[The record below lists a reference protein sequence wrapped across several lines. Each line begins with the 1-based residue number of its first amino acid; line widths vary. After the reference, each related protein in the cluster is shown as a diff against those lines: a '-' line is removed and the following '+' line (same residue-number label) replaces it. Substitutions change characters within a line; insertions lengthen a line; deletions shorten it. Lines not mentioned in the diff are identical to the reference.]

1 MIIVTGGA
9 GFIGSNI
16 VAALNRRGQTDI
28 VIVDQLEDGHKMVNL
43 VDLDI
48 ADYVES
54 DQLMEKL
61 NAGAFG
67 PVEAIIHQ
75 GACSATTEWNGRY
88 VMEVN
93 YDYSKQLLHWCQDN
107 GAAFI
112 YASSASVYGMG
123 ENGFREDRACEKP
136 INMYAYSKFLFDQYV
151 RRMLPKKTAQ
161 VVGLRYFN
169 VYGPRE
175 THKGAMAST
184 AFHFSNQVRDTSVA
198 RLFEGTDGYANGGQ
212 ERDFVF
218 VRDCVSVNLWMLD
231 NPDVSGIY
239 NCGSGRTHSFN
250 NMAEAVIDWHGKGEI
265 EYVPFPDHLRGAYQS
280 YTCAD
285 LTKLREAG
293 YKAEFTNLK
302 DGVRAYLDTNAG

>member
-1 MIIVTGGA
+1 M
-9 GFIGSNI
+9 N
-16 VAALNRRGQTDI
+16 DI
-28 VIVDQLEDGHKMVNL
+28 
-43 VDLDI
+43 
-48 ADYVES
+48 
-54 DQLMEKL
+54 
-61 NAGAFG
+61 F
-67 PVEAIIHQ
+67 
-75 GACSATTEWNGRY
+75 
-88 VMEVN
+88 
-93 YDYSKQLLHWCQDN
+93 
-107 GAAFI
+107 
-112 YASSASVYGMG
+112 
-123 ENGFREDRACEKP
+123 
-136 INMYAYSKFLFDQYV
+136 YSKFLFDQYV